1 MKVII
6 NENDVKGILLKL
18 WEENPYLDP
27 IQMKMFGLSINNVSV
42 LNMFSKFLGDE
53 EIEKRLNDIIK
64 LRTDFEITDC
74 GNYRFKFQITDW
86 SVKGGEIRIK
96 CWVDSENGTMSFIH
110 DENGEERSLDD
121 VLHNDDYGWEIRMEV
136 EDCIGDWINDNI
148 KLSYYTGLLMLIDL
162 DYESGPNVF
171 DL

>member
-18 WEENPYLDP
+18 WKENPYLDP
-27 IQMKMFGLSINNVSV
+27 IQMKMFGLSEYNLSV
-42 LNMFSKFLGDE
+42 MQEFRKYLGE
-53 EIEKRLNDIIK
+53 GEIEKRLYDIIK
-64 LRTDFEITDC
+64 IDKYFEITDC

-86 SVKGGEIRIK
+86 SVNDGEIRII
-96 CWVDSENGTMSFIH
+96 CWVDVDNGSVILIH
-110 DENGEERSLDD
+110 DDNNVERSLND
-121 VLHNDDYGWEIRMEV
+121 VLHNEDIGWEIRQEM